1 MSDEAQPAGKQVPL
15 GRGWSCLGLLY
26 RREPQNEV
34 GFAFRQGDAD
44 RQPGQDQSA
53 MAGPLA
59 GDAKEVAEPLHT
71 GPVVHAGLDLRL

>member
-1 MSDEAQPAGKQVPL
+1 
-15 GRGWSCLGLLY
+15 
-26 RREPQNEV
+26 
-34 GFAFRQGDAD
+34 
-44 RQPGQDQSA
+44 